1 MAYDPY
7 KALYIHLPFCKHRCS
22 YCDFTTRAVPKDSPE
37 IDEYVE
43 GLIREIRQASRDGKL
58 SQIETV
64 YLGGGT
70 PSYIGSKHLSSLL
83 YMLGV
88 SMNLSPAVE
97 CSMEANPDSI
107 TFELIKDIYALGVNR
122 LSIGVQSFD
131 DGMLRFLDR
140 AHDAQQAKRAVD
152 IAHFE
157 LIKDIYALGVN
168 RLSIGVQSFDDGMLR
183 FLDRAHDAQQAKRA
197 VDIAH
202 ERFENVSIDLMCGIP
217 GQTPEMFQ
225 ESLSTAIDL
234 GVSHISI
241 YPLTIEEHTPLC
253 NKVDAGEV
261 PDVVQ
266 DHQAYQMAM
275 AEHILEP
282 AGLMRYEVASYASQ
296 GNRCRHNIAY
306 WTGVPYLGLGTSAVT
321 MTQNSSRRMR
331 VQDGHVVDDLN
342 RRQMTAED
350 LMMKMRM
357 TRGVSEDELA
367 KAAVLLPDAL
377 DVFRSLVRDNLVKRE
392 DGRYKPTFGGWLL
405 GNELYGRIYELAP

>member
-1 MAYDPY
+1 MMAYDPY

-43 GLIREIRQASRDGKL
+43 GLTREIRQASRDGKL

-107 TFELIKDIYALGVNR
+107 T
-122 LSIGVQSFD
+122 
-131 DGMLRFLDR
+131 
-140 AHDAQQAKRAVD
+140 
-152 IAHFE
+152 FE

-296 GNRCRHNIAY
+296 GNQCRHNIAY
-306 WTGVPYLGLGTSAVT
+306 WTGIPYLGLGTSAVT

>member
-22 YCDFTTRAVPKDSPE
+22 YCDFATRAVAKDSPE
-37 IDEYVE
+37 IGEYIE
-43 GLIREIRQASRDGKL
+43 RLITEIRQASREGKL
-58 SQIETV
+58 AQIETV

-70 PSYIGSKHLSSLL
+70 PSYAGSKHLSSLL

-88 SMNLSPAVE
+88 SMNLTPDVE
-97 CSMEANPDSI
+97 FSMEANPDSI
-107 TFELIKDIYALGVNR
+107 TPELIKDIYALGVNR

-131 DGMLRFLDR
+131 DGILGFLDR
-140 AHDAQQAKRAVD
+140 IHDADQAKRAVD
-152 IAHFE
+152 
-157 LIKDIYALGVN
+157 
-168 RLSIGVQSFDDGMLR
+168 M
-183 FLDRAHDAQQAKRA
+183 
-197 VDIAH
+197 AH
-202 ERFENVSIDLMCGIP
+202 ERFGNVSVDLMCGIP
-217 GQTPEMFQ
+217 GQSPELFQ
-225 ESLSTAIDL
+225 QSLTTAIEL
-234 GVSHISI
+234 GVSHVSI

-282 AGLMRYEVASYASQ
+282 AGLKRYEVASYAAEGRQ
-296 GNRCRHNIAY
+296 CRHNIAY
-306 WTGVPYLGLGTSAVT
+306 WTGVPYLGLGMSAVT
-321 MTQNSSRRMR
+321 MTQNKSRRMR
-331 VQDGHVVDDLN
+331 VQDGQVVDDLN
-342 RRQMTAED
+342 RRQMAAED

-357 TRGVSEDELA
+357 TRGVSEEELA
-367 KAAVLLPDAL
+367 EAAVLLPQAL
-377 DVFRSLVRDNLVKRE
+377 DTFRSLVKDNLVKRE

>member
-22 YCDFTTRAVPKDSPE
+22 YCDFATRAVAKDSPE
-37 IDEYVE
+37 IGEYIE
-43 GLIREIRQASRDGKL
+43 WLITEIRQASREGKL
-58 SQIETV
+58 AQIETV

-70 PSYIGSKHLSSLL
+70 PSYVGSKHLSSLL

-88 SMNLSPAVE
+88 SMNLTPDVE
-97 CSMEANPDSI
+97 FSMEANPDSI
-107 TFELIKDIYALGVNR
+107 TPELIKDIYALGVNR

-131 DGMLRFLDR
+131 DGILGFLDR
-140 AHDAQQAKRAVD
+140 IHNADQAKRAVD
-152 IAHFE
+152 
-157 LIKDIYALGVN
+157 
-168 RLSIGVQSFDDGMLR
+168 M
-183 FLDRAHDAQQAKRA
+183 
-197 VDIAH
+197 AH
-202 ERFENVSIDLMCGIP
+202 ERFDNVSVDLMCGIP
-217 GQTPEMFQ
+217 GQSPELFQ
-225 ESLSTAIDL
+225 QSLTTAIEL
-234 GVSHISI
+234 GVSHVSI

-282 AGLMRYEVASYASQ
+282 AGLKRYEVASYATEGRQ
-296 GNRCRHNIAY
+296 CRHNIAY
-306 WTGVPYLGLGTSAVT
+306 WTGVPYLGLGMSAVT
-321 MTQNSSRRMR
+321 MTQNKSRRMR
-331 VQDGHVVDDLN
+331 VQDGQVVDDLN
-342 RRQMTAED
+342 RRQMAAED

-357 TRGVSEDELA
+357 TCGVSEEELA
-367 KAAVLLPDAL
+367 EAAVLLPQAL
-377 DVFRSLVRDNLVKRE
+377 DTFRSLVKDNLVKRE

>member
-7 KALYIHLPFCKHRCS
+7 KALYIHVPFCKHRCS
-22 YCDFTTRAVPKDSPE
+22 YCDFATRAIPKDSPE
-37 IDEYVE
+37 VGEYIDD
-43 GLIREIRQASRDGKL
+43 LIRQIRHAAKEGKL
-58 SQIETV
+58 AQIETV

-88 SMNLSPAVE
+88 SMNLTPE
-97 CSMEANPDSI
+97 IEFSMEANPDSI
-107 TFELIKDIYALGVNR
+107 TPELIRDIYALGVNR

-131 DGMLRFLDR
+131 DGLLRFLDR
-140 AHDAQQAKRAVD
+140 AHDS
-152 IAHFE
+152 E
-157 LIKDIYALGVN
+157 
-168 RLSIGVQSFDDGMLR
+168 
-183 FLDRAHDAQQAKRA
+183 QAKRA

-202 ERFENVSIDLMCGIP
+202 ERFDNVSVDLMCGIP
-217 GQTPEMFQ
+217 GQSPELFQ
-225 ESLSTAIDL
+225 ESLRVAIDL

-253 NKVDAGEV
+253 NMVDAGEV

-282 AGLMRYEVASYASQ
+282 AGLKRYEVASYAAE
-296 GNRCRHNIAY
+296 NRQCRHNIAY
-306 WTGVPYLGLGTSAVT
+306 WTGVPYLGLGASAVT
-321 MTQNSSRRMR
+321 MTQNASRRMR
-331 VQDGHVVDDLN
+331 VQDGQVVDDLN
-342 RRQMTAED
+342 RRQMVAED

-357 TRGVSEDELA
+357 TCGVSEHDLVS
-367 KAAVLLPDAL
+367 AAVLLPDAI
-377 DVFRSLVRDNLVKRE
+377 DVFRSLVHDNLVKRE